1 MKEILNMMVVKINIA
16 YSMCCFQNSMELGGM
31 NSITLPDW
39 DDLYIIGCEMTC
51 RLHIWKGLLHIWF
64 TAFAIA
70 Y

>member
-1 MKEILNMMVVKINIA
+1 MMVVKINIA
-16 YSMCCFQNSMELGGM
+16 YSMCYFQNSMELGGM

-51 RLHIWKGLLHIWF
+51 RLHIRKGHLHIWF